1 MSKGPFRASVINITH
16 VDGYHELTVKSDST
30 CLDDVIFISDIANIE
45 VINIGDSIVYYLE
58 EKDSSVSEDDRSKNI
73 VVVIYKEFYSVSSHG
88 RFPVLKSWYWIRKG
102 EQILQLDKLPGI
114 IEILFNLS
122 RYYRNRKKLA
132 QKAIDILNTTQDVEA
147 LDALFSMHPCTL
159 YEVLSDKVCLDDYET
174 ICSVE
179 EKARNQAIND
189 TFIPVQIADLLVNLK
204 ANGADV
210 ENPHKRDLFQ
220 ITAMAIT
227 HGEKPKDVHDFI
239 SSYKR
244 NV

>member
-16 VDGYHELTVKSDST
+16 VDSYHKLTVKSDST
-30 CLDDVIFISDIANIE
+30 CLDDVIFISDNANIE
-45 VINIGDSIVYYLE
+45 VINIGDCIVYYLE
-58 EKDSSVSEDDRSKNI
+58 EKDSSVNEDDRSKNI

-88 RFPVLKSWYWIRKG
+88 LFPVLKSWYWIRKG

-159 YEVLSDKVCLDDYET
+159 YEVLSDRVCLDDYET
-174 ICSVE
+174 ICSVD
-179 EKARNQAIND
+179 EKVRKQTIND
-189 TFIPVQIADLLVNLK
+189 AFIPVQIADLLVNLK
-204 ANGADV
+204 ANGADI

-239 SSYKR
+239 SSYERK
-244 NV
+244 V

>member
-58 EKDSSVSEDDRSKNI
+58 EKDSSISEEDRSKNI
-73 VVVIYKEFYSVSSHG
+73 VVVIYKEFYSVSSPML
-88 RFPVLKSWYWIRKG
+88 FPVLKSWCWIRKG